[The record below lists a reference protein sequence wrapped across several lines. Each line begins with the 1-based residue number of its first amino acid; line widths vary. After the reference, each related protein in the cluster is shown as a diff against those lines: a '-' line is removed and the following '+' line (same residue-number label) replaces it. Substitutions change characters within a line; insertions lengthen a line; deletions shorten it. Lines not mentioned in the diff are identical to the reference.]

1 MSSAPPPNSDSNPNP
16 GDSKPDAQMTTAS
29 TERKDEPQAIE
40 AEAPEPEDTFEDI
53 PEDIR
58 NAPVED
64 INTRTRLIDN
74 DIKVSSHAVS

>member
-1 MSSAPPPNSDSNPNP
+1 MA
-16 GDSKPDAQMTTAS
+16 AATTE
-29 TERKDEPQAIE
+29 TKDEPQAIE
-40 AEAPEPEDTFEDI
+40 AEVPEPEDLFEDI

-74 DIKVSSHAVS
+74 DIKVSPRSRSVS